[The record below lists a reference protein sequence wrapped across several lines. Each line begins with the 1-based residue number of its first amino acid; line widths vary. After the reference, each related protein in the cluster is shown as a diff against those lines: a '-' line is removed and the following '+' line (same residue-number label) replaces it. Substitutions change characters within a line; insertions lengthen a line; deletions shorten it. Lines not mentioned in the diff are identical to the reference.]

1 MAINKYYVSAK
12 YKELDLGMEIEDINA
27 YMAAINFLKVAL
39 DSIDFELEEVLITDV
54 ELLMEVVDA
63 K

>member
-27 YMAAINFLKVAL
+27 YMAAINFYQVAV
-39 DSIDFELEEVLITDV
+39 DSFDLELEEVLITDV
-54 ELLMEVVDA
+54 ELVMEVVDA

>member
-12 YKELDLGMEIEDINA
+12 YKELDLGMEIEAINA
-27 YMAAINFLKVAL
+27 YMAAINFSQVAW
-39 DSIDFELEEVLITDV
+39 DSFDLEEVLITDV
-54 ELLMEVVDA
+54 ELVMEVVDA